1 MWRAKAPDPVL
12 VKLFTKARE
21 KYDLAPLVIH
31 DSYLINL
38 ASVTPALHA
47 QSVDAFRGELER
59 AIAIGA
65 DYLVM
70 HPGNC
75 KGHTCEEG
83 ILNIV
88 KGIALAASGLKSK
101 KLEILLENTAGAGNS
116 IGVKFEELALI
127 RKLAEKFVPFPVNYC
142 LDTCHCY
149 SSGLYDVSTEA
160 GLKHTVEQ
168 AKSILGLDNV
178 KVIHCNDS
186 KGAHGSHVDRHQH
199 IGKGYIGLEGFRRI
213 LNHPKLRSKA
223 FILETPV
230 DEEGD
235 ERRNLDTLKDLCRKS
250 SSTTKKLS

>member
-1 MWRAKAPDPVL
+1 MWRAKPPDPAL
-12 VKLFTKARE
+12 VKLFTNAR
-21 KYDLAPLVIH
+21 KKFDLAPLIIH

-38 ASVTPALHA
+38 ASVSPALHA
-47 QSVDAFRGELER
+47 QSVAAFRGELER

-75 KGHTCEEG
+75 KGHTCEQG
-83 ILNIV
+83 IVNIV
-88 KGIALAASGLKSK
+88 KGIAGAAQGLKSK
-101 KLEILLENTAGAGNS
+101 SLEILLENTAGAGNS
-116 IGVKFEELALI
+116 IGVRFEELALI
-127 RKLAEKFVPFPVNYC
+127 RELANRFVPFPVNFC

-149 SSGLYDVSTEA
+149 ASGLYDVSTEE
-160 GLKHTVEQ
+160 GLKHTIQQ
-168 AKSILGLDNV
+168 ATKLLGIENV

-186 KGAHGSHVDRHQH
+186 KAAHGSRLDRHQH
-199 IGKGYIGLEGFRRI
+199 IGKGYIGLEGFQRI

-235 ERRNLDTLKDLCRKS
+235 ERRNLDTLKSLCRKS
-250 SSTTKKLS
+250 STTIKRSS